1 MSFSSQIKEEIS
13 KMNTFKNKKLIQYEF
28 IGYLMMDNVNVVKN
42 KIKFSTEN
50 EYNINRF
57 HKLLNT
63 LEIDYHIELQGR
75 NYVITCLKEKVLE
88 FVTIE
93 DKKIK
98 ILSQKLEELQKEEE
112 VKAFIR
118 GCFLG
123 GGSMN
128 DPNKKYHTEM
138 IFSSKENAELV
149 KNILKNYEIKLKELQ
164 RKSGYSLYLKEGE
177 EISRFLAL
185 IGASTA
191 MLKFEEIRVLKETR
205 NHVNRMV
212 NCETANLNKTIHAAV
227 KQIEAIKKIKK
238 AKKFEELPEN
248 LKEIADLRVEHP
260 DISLIEL
267 GKMLKEP
274 VGKSGVNYRLKK
286 IVEIAEE
293 LS

>member
-1 MSFSSQIKEEIS
+1 
-13 KMNTFKNKKLIQYEF
+13 MNTFKNKKLIQYEF

-75 NYVITCLKEKVLE
+75 NYVITCLREKVLE

-238 AKKFEELPEN
+238 AKKFEELPES

-267 GKMLKEP
+267 GKMLKK
-274 VGKSGVNYRLKK
+274 VIGKFVANYDLKK